1 MIFDGLVL
9 KRVVN
14 ELQNVTGQQLRQVYQ
29 TGKSE
34 FFFKFSRSG
43 LNVSLDPST
52 PYISSSDRDENSAS
66 LETPFSIY
74 LRRHLNGLF
83 LESIAQEKMDR
94 IVRLALEGVNAFGER
109 ESYQLVIEL
118 MGPGSN
124 MIVLDDWGNIIQAFR
139 EMITEKRTLTRGV
152 RYVPPEPR
160 GKDLS
165 NLPIGEIRSL
175 ILGSSEKLS
184 KAIWSTFSGISK
196 RTSENITGY
205 LGLEEIAPAKLEDE
219 RLDELCAFLGKMA
232 SDFDSSI
239 LYTCLNEG
247 LLEISPIPLDFK
259 GDCKE
264 MQASKA
270 INEVLVHFGVDR
282 EIDRRRRSIVGKLL
296 KAIARQEKLIEKLER
311 ELQEVND
318 YDRYR
323 YYGELLVA
331 NLYRLKERIPSI
343 ELEDWK
349 SGERIKIDLDDRL
362 TPSENAQLFFKYYD
376 KSRRKEIQLTR
387 RLKEVNDER
396 EYLEQLEEMV
406 RLSENL
412 AELDSFK
419 GELRQAGII
428 RAESVEKKRRRMPP
442 SGPRIFERYG
452 FKYLVGKNNTQND
465 EITKTASKEDFWFH
479 ARGIPGAHVILK
491 RAGKDISEKAIRFG
505 AALAGHYSKGRFSGK
520 VEVAYTLAGNIIKP
534 KGAKPGM
541 VIYRKAKTILVDLS
555 TDLEERL

>member
-1 MIFDGLVL
+1 VIFDGLVL

-14 ELQNVTGQQLRQVYQ
+14 GLQNIVGQQLRQVYQ
-29 TGKSE
+29 KGKSE

-52 PYISSSDRDENSAS
+52 PYISFGEKDESSS

-83 LESIAQEKMDR
+83 LESITQEKTDR
-94 IVRLALEGVNAFGER
+94 IVRLILEGGNAFGMR
-109 ESYQLVIEL
+109 EIYQLVIEL

-124 MIVLDDWGNIIQAFR
+124 MIVLDGKGTVTHAFR
-139 EMITEKRTLTRGV
+139 EMITEKRTLARGV

-165 NLPIGEIRSL
+165 SLSDGEIRSSML
-175 ILGSSEKLS
+175 VSGEKLP

-196 RTSENITGY
+196 RTSHNITGY
-205 LGLEEIAPAKLEDE
+205 LGLEEVAPDELEDE
-219 RLDELCAFLGKMA
+219 KLDELCTFLGKIA
-232 SDFDSSI
+232 SDFNSSI

-247 LLEISPIPLDFK
+247 EMEISPIPLDFK
-259 GDCKE
+259 GDCKA
-264 MQASKA
+264 MQASMV
-270 INEVLVHFGVDR
+270 INEALVHFGVDK

-331 NLYRLKERIPSI
+331 NLYRLKDRTPSI
-343 ELEDWK
+343 ELEDWE
-349 SGERIKIDLDDRL
+349 SGERIRIDLDDRL

-376 KSRRKEIQLTR
+376 KSRRKEIQVTR
-387 RLKEVNDER
+387 RLKELNSER

-406 RLSENL
+406 SLSENL
-412 AELDSFK
+412 VELDSFK
-419 GELRQAGII
+419 DELRQAGII
-428 RAESVEKKRRRMPP
+428 RAESVEKKRKRTPP
-442 SGPRIFERYG
+442 SGPRIFERHE

-465 EITKTASKEDFWFH
+465 EITKAASKEDFWFH

-491 RAGKDISEKAIRFG
+491 KAGKDVPEKAIRFG
-505 AALAGHYSKGRFSGK
+505 AALAGRYSKGRFSGK
-520 VEVAYTLAGNIIKP
+520 VEVVYTTAGNIIKP

-541 VIYRKAKTILVDLS
+541 VVYRKAKTILVDLS
-555 TDLEERL
+555 TELEEGL

>member
-14 ELQNVTGQQLRQVYQ
+14 GLQTMVGQQLRQVYQ

-83 LESIAQEKMDR
+83 LESITQEKMDR
-94 IVRLALEGVNAFGER
+94 IVRLVLEGGNAFGER

-124 MIVLDDWGNIIQAFR
+124 MIVLDGDRTITHAFR
-139 EMITEKRTLTRGV
+139 EMITEKRTLARGAG
-152 RYVPPEPR
+152 YVPPEPR

-165 NLPIGEIRSL
+165 SLSDGEIRSSM
-175 ILGSSEKLS
+175 LGSSEKLP
-184 KAIWSTFSGISK
+184 KAIWSTLSGISK

-205 LGLEEIAPAKLEDE
+205 LGLEEVAPAGLEDE
-219 RLDELCAFLGKMA
+219 RLDELCAFLGKIA

-247 LLEISPIPLDFK
+247 EMEISPIPLDFK
-259 GDCKE
+259 GDCKV
-264 MQASKA
+264 MSASMA
-270 INEVLVHFGVDR
+270 INEALVHFGVDK
-282 EIDRRRRSIVGKLL
+282 EIDRRRRSIIGKLL

-311 ELQEVND
+311 ELREVSD

-323 YYGELLVA
+323 YHGELLVA
-331 NLYRLKERIPSI
+331 NLYRLKERTSSI
-343 ELEDWK
+343 ELEDWE
-349 SGERIKIDLDDRL
+349 SGERIRIDLDDRL

-376 KSRRKEIQLTR
+376 KSRRKEIQVTR
-387 RLKEVNDER
+387 RLKELNDER

-412 AELDSFK
+412 VELDSFK
-419 GELRQAGII
+419 DELRQAGII
-428 RAESVEKKRRRMPP
+428 RENVEKKRKKTPP

-465 EITKTASKEDFWFH
+465 EITKAASKEDFWFH

-491 RAGKDISEKAIRFG
+491 KAGKDVPEKAIRFG
-505 AALAGHYSKGRFSGK
+505 AALAGRYSKGRFSGK
-520 VEVAYTLAGNIIKP
+520 VEVSYTPAGNIIKP

-555 TDLEERL
+555 TELEEGL